1 MRDIKHRVTI
11 AFTITVLI
19 ALISVVC
26 IYFTIKYALAI
37 VITEKYTARFI
48 CAIVD
53 LFVIL
58 ILYIVICSLRN
69 LYDVAQAIMDSD
81 LYTAMISCITKDYTK
96 YISIYKV
103 YGELENNTVELV
115 FFPLYSYNKLTKGQ
129 EVLVAKYRNKFYI
142 VR

>member
-1 MRDIKHRVTI
+1 MMLHKLSGGRD
-11 AFTITVLI
+11 FYTV
-19 ALISVVC
+19 
-26 IYFTIKYALAI
+26 
-37 VITEKYTARFI
+37 
-48 CAIVD
+48 
-53 LFVIL
+53 
-58 ILYIVICSLRN
+58 
-69 LYDVAQAIMDSD
+69 
-81 LYTAMISCITKDYTK
+81 MISCVTKDYTK

>member
-11 AFTITVLI
+11 AFIITVLI
-19 ALISVVC
+19 ALVSAVC
-26 IYFTIKYALAI
+26 IYFTIKYALA
-37 VITEKYTARFI
+37 VAITEKYTARFI

-53 LFVIL
+53 LFIIL

-69 LYDVAQAIMDSD
+69 LYGVMQAIRGSD

-103 YGELENNTVELV
+103 YGEIEHNIVELI
-115 FFPLYSYNKLTKGQ
+115 FFPLYSYKKLTKGQ
-129 EVLVAKYRNKFYI
+129 EVLVAKYRNKFYT

>member
-1 MRDIKHRVTI
+1 MRDIRHRVII

-19 ALISVVC
+19 ALLSVVC

-69 LYDVAQAIMDSD
+69 LYDVAQAIMGSD

-129 EVLVAKYRNKFYI
+129 EVLVAKYKNKFYI

>member
-1 MRDIKHRVTI
+1 MRDIRHRIIIVFATTI
-11 AFTITVLI
+11 LI
-19 ALISVVC
+19 ALISTVC
-26 IYFTIKYALAI
+26 VYFTMEYALTI

-69 LYDVAQAIMDSD
+69 LYDVAQAIRGSD

-103 YGELENNTVELV
+103 YGDIANNTVELI
-115 FFPLYSYNKLTKGQ
+115 FFPLFMYSKLSKDQ
-129 EVLVAKYRNKFYI
+129 EVLVAKYKNKFYI

>member
-19 ALISVVC
+19 ALLSAVC
-26 IYFTIKYALAI
+26 IYFNIKYALAI

-69 LYDVAQAIMDSD
+69 LYDIAQAIRGSD
-81 LYTAMISCITKDYTK
+81 LYTAMISCVTKDYTK

-103 YGELENNTVELV
+103 YWNIASNTVELI
-115 FFPLYSYNKLTKGQ
+115 FFPLFRHSKLSKNK
-129 EVLVAKYRNKFYI
+129 EVLVAKYKNKFYI

>member
-1 MRDIKHRVTI
+1 MRDIRHRVII

-19 ALISVVC
+19 ALLSAVC
-26 IYFTIKYALAI
+26 VYFTIKYTLTIA
-37 VITEKYTARFI
+37 ITEKYTARFI
-48 CAIVD
+48 CAMID

-69 LYDVAQAIMDSD
+69 LYDVAQAIRGSD
-81 LYTAMISCITKDYTK
+81 LYTAMISCI
-96 YISIYKV
+96 
-103 YGELENNTVELV
+103 
-115 FFPLYSYNKLTKGQ
+115 TKGQ